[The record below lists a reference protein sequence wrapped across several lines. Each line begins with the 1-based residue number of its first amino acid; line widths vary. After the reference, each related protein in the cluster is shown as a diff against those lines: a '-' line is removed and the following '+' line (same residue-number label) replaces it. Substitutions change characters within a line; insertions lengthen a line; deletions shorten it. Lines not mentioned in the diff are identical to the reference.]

1 MSVSSLRSDGDR
13 SLRAI
18 IDHQALT
25 QPDDTY
31 LVDVQSTRGVTYAQ
45 LGALTGLWRER
56 VAEWGFAPDDRVGLL
71 ISDPVEFS
79 ICFLSLLTAGLWV
92 APMDPT
98 VNYVHGE
105 QLNERIAN
113 MRLRN
118 VLSDRPAPT
127 DTRVEWR
134 DLSTLSS
141 DNQMDFSTSSEA
153 DTIGGGVILASS
165 GTTGTPKIMAL
176 PTAQLL
182 HTALLVANHNQLS
195 PVDRGL
201 NPLPLWHINAEVV
214 GLLATLLAGASLALD
229 DRFHRTGFWAQV
241 ERHHVTWI
249 NAVPAIISRLS
260 VLHDA
265 EVVPNRVR
273 FIRSAS
279 APLSPALL
287 QQFEIDMGVPI
298 IESYG
303 MTEAASQI
311 CVNPLDAT
319 RKAGSVGQA
328 IGVELRV
335 MTMDQST
342 TPTVAAPNQVGKVEI
357 RGASVIRHYDGA
369 GYDDRFDDEGWL
381 TTGDLGYLDDDNYV
395 FLVGRSD
402 DVINRGGEKIFPREI
417 EDVILG
423 VRGVVGAAVIG
434 VSDDVFGQVP
444 SSYVQLEGVSETTP
458 IEELQIATKEI
469 HDALVAA
476 FSRAR
481 RPVSIN
487 VVALLPAHATGKV
500 QKKVLGA
507 GSVPVLFQEHVS

>member
-1 MSVSSLRSDGDR
+1 VVSFRQLEE
-13 SLRAI
+13 
-18 IDHQALT
+18 Q
-25 QPDDTY
+25 
-31 LVDVQSTRGVTYAQ
+31 VDLWRKR
-45 LGALTGLWRER
+45 LGALRLE
-56 VAEWGFAPDDRVGLL
+56 PDDRVGLL
-71 ISDPVEFS
+71 IEDPLEFS
-79 ICFLSLLTAGLWV
+79 LCFLSLLAAGIWV
-92 APMDPT
+92 APIDPT
-98 VNYVHGE
+98 VNYVSGA
-105 QLNERIAN
+105 QLNERITN
-113 MRLRN
+113 MKLRY
-118 VLSDRPAPT
+118 VLSDRPVPENTKVQWRELTSHWPSAPEDHHT
-127 DTRVEWR
+127 TPSND
-134 DLSTLSS
+134 S
-141 DNQMDFSTSSEA
+141 NA
-153 DTIGGGVILASS
+153 GGVILASS

-182 HTALLVANHNQLS
+182 YTAQLVAQHNQLS
-195 PVDRGL
+195 PADRGF

-229 DRFHRTGFWAQV
+229 DRFHRTGFWTLV
-241 ERHHVTWI
+241 DRHDVTWI

-260 VLHDA
+260 VLQDT
-265 EVVPNRVR
+265 ETVPERVR

-279 APLSPALL
+279 APLSPTLL
-287 QQFEIDMGVPI
+287 RQFEDEMGVPI

-311 CVNPLDAT
+311 CVNPLT
-319 RKAGSVGQA
+319 GPRKAGSVGQA

-335 MTMDQST
+335 VPLEITSSDAL
-342 TPTVAAPNQVGKVEI
+342 AAPNEVGRVQI
-357 RGASVIRHYDGA
+357 RGDSVIRHYEGA
-369 GYDDRFDDEGWL
+369 GYDDRFDHEGWL
-381 TTGDLGYLDDDNYV
+381 DTGDLGYLDTDHFV

-444 SSYVQLEGVSETTP
+444 SSYVQLEGISEASP
-458 IEELQIATKEI
+458 IEDVQIATKEI

-487 VVALLPAHATGKV
+487 VVAQLPAHATGKV
-500 QKKVLGA
+500 QKKVLGT

>member
-13 SLRAI
+13 SLQEVIEHHASLR
-18 IDHQALT
+18 
-25 QPDDTY
+25 PKGTY
-31 LVDVQSTRGVTYAQ
+31 LVDVQSARIVTFEQ
-45 LGALTGLWRER
+45 LNDNVRLWRER
-56 VAEWGFAPDDRVGLL
+56 VFSWQLNPTDRIGLMVSDPLEFSLCFLGLL
-71 ISDPVEFS
+71 A
-79 ICFLSLLTAGLWV
+79 AGIWV
-92 APMDPT
+92 APIDPSVT
-98 VNYVHGE
+98 YVSGA
-105 QLNERIAN
+105 QLYERVKN
-113 MRLRN
+113 MRLSCI
-118 VLSDRPAPT
+118 VSDRPAPINT
-127 DTRVEWR
+127 KVEWR
-134 DLSTLSS
+134 ELSTPWTTQTENDEATWRS
-141 DNQMDFSTSSEA
+141 DLNT
-153 DTIGGGVILASS
+153 GGVILASS
-165 GTTGTPKIMAL
+165 GTTGTPKVMAL
-176 PTAQLL
+176 PTKQLL
-182 HTALLVANHNQLS
+182 HTAQLVASHNELS
-195 PVDRGL
+195 PADRGL

-214 GLLATLLAGASLALD
+214 GLLATLIAGASLALD
-229 DRFHRTGFWAQV
+229 DRFHRTGFWAYV
-241 ERHHVTWI
+241 EQHQVTWI

-260 VLHDA
+260 VLNETED
-265 EVVPNRVR
+265 VPSRVR

-287 QQFEIDMGVPI
+287 RQFEKDTGVAI

-311 CVNPLDAT
+311 CVNPLSGP
-319 RKAGSVGQA
+319 RKIGSVGKA

-335 MTMDQST
+335 LT
-342 TPTVAAPNQVGKVEI
+342 TEQDGTATSGPHQIGMVEI
-357 RGASVIRHYDGA
+357 RGDSVIRRYDGA
-369 GYDDRFDDEGWL
+369 GYEDRFSDDGWL
-381 TTGDLGYLDDDNYV
+381 NTGDLGYVDDDGFV

-444 SSYVQLEGVSETTP
+444 SSYVQLEGISASTP

-487 VVALLPAHATGKV
+487 VVAQLPAHATGKI

-507 GSVPVLFQEHVS
+507 GSVPVLFQELVS